1 LAIPAGTSATFN
13 TVTATNLTVTNDA
26 TINGVKVGE
35 GGGSIATNTAVG
47 VSALAANTTGAS
59 NTAFGQNALLVNT
72 DGAQNTAVGRAAL
85 TANTSGSLNSAFGR
99 SALLANTSGAN
110 NTAIGGSALASNT
123 TASNNTAVGY
133 QAGFTNSTGAKNVFI
148 GQQAGKVSTGNFNTI
163 IGNEAGLALSTG
175 TNNTFV
181 GAYNSTFG
189 GSGEL
194 ITTGSKNTILGTY
207 TGNQGGLDIRTA
219 SNYIVLSDGDGNPR
233 LYFDNN
239 GICRIEN
246 SAGGTGALRVRNT
259 NNVSGDLGIISNLGS
274 NTQNT
279 SSYFFI
285 GSTPGVSDKI
295 YIYGNGNIQNS
306 NNSYGGISDA
316 KLKENIVDASPK
328 LADLMQVRVRNY
340 NLKTDPTHK
349 QLGVVAQELET
360 VFPALVDVSPDR
372 DEDGN
377 TLETTTKSVKYSV
390 FVPMLIK
397 AIQEQQAL
405 ITALTT
411 RITALENNNAT
422 Q

>member
-1 LAIPAGTSATFN
+1 VTTLSSTLAVTGAGTIQS
-13 TVTATNLTVTNDA
+13 LTV
-26 TINGVKVGE
+26 GR
-35 GGGSIATNTAVG
+35 GGGAVATNTAVG
-47 VSALAANTTGAS
+47 QSAMAATAS
-59 NTAFGQNALLVNT
+59 GTENTAL
-72 DGAQNTAVGRAAL
+72 GREAL
-85 TANTSGSLNSAFGR
+85 TALLSGGQNTGLGR
-99 SALLANTSGAN
+99 SALAGNTTGSSNTGAG
-110 NTAIGGSALASNT
+110 TGSLVSNT
-123 TASNNTAVGY
+123 TGSFCTSIGAGALNSNTIASNNTAVGY
-133 QAGFTNSTGAKNVFI
+133 QAGYSNTTGGANTFFGYLAGYSSNAVNGSNVFI
-148 GQQAGKVSTGNFNTI
+148 GYRAGKD
-163 IGNEAGLALSTG
+163 
-175 TNNTFV
+175 
-181 GAYNSTFG
+181 
-189 GSGEL
+189 
-194 ITTGSKNTILGTY
+194 ITTGVSNVVLGGY
-207 TGNQGGLDIRTA
+207 QGNQGGLDIRTA
-219 SNYIVLSDGDGNPR
+219 SNHIVLSDGDGNPR

-239 GICRIEN
+239 AVCRIEN
-246 SAGGTGALRVRNT
+246 AAGGTGALRVRNT
-259 NNVSGDLGIISNLGS
+259 TNVSGDLGIISNLGS

-295 YIYGNGNIQNS
+295 YIYGNGNIQNT

-411 RITALENNNAT
+411 RITALEQA
-422 Q
+422 